1 MDPKVRQWLEDA
13 DLPELVTVFEREK
26 LTTFRRVL
34 SLEGEHLKELIPQ
47 IGLRAHLSGCLEKL
61 RQSDNVASPRSP
73 SSSKPDLVC
82 VEQSEHSD
90 EGYNSPQIPER
101 AAVSKGLM
109 TLSATT
115 PKSDRQPCSR
125 KRKPE
130 THDESPPPKHILS
143 AKALESLRSQDFFN
157 VFKDNIVT
165 ENVLMK
171 YEQRGVLLDYDRGL
185 IVDRAVQHLL
195 QINPSPGL
203 QELLLLSEKICEVF
217 EHEKINTY
225 FVPPNEQ
232 SKNPSGKVPHK
243 VKNFRF
249 NLRKRGNGVAVKFNF
264 TAHANNSEVTTPA
277 ELEGSCDLE
286 DDDILSS
293 MIALKH
299 QSTDSWPELLKHW
312 STTHRIR
319 RMQLFENIEES
330 DTGPRYLE
338 VDEYF
343 EKYPIL
349 KAANGSMLLCQDFAE
364 LYPGRENCLLAL
376 WENHRSLIISVLE
389 EETPSHDK
397 ITLELLKAANEVE
410 GDKQDT
416 LLLALLPNLC
426 MRKGRGN
433 TAKKV
438 PPIPVIR
445 KSFLLHVKVPGD
457 ISREVRN
464 YCSSLKEQNLKFQ
477 PILIAVGP
485 TFSEISAWYVQIEET
500 RYLFKTALAALDTC
514 MKAFFALDIGYPSTS
529 YGVWLF
535 IQQYFFK
542 IHLRSDETHPR
553 ENLNNHEGDNDN
565 GIDNVEFE
573 INLEHNFQNLHEH
586 VNEPVDNEISV
597 PDFKLALYKSSLAL
611 SAKLYSVPS
620 INRSRVQSILDICS
634 DFSCSAHLEVLETKV
649 NCMLRNYDGPQQD
662 LHDLREMFISMRDSF
677 EGLRTE
683 RQRIT
688 ALEQSNVYFP
698 PKSFFIGRDW
708 IMKKVNGVENRV
720 LVELTGQYICMKSV
734 LKNFFELPGMFTS
747 TIENI
752 EKLKRS
758 NVFSNIIQG
767 GLWKNIED
775 TYFQGRLVFPIVLY
789 FDDAEPNNQ
798 TGSHSGDHSLGL
810 LYYFIPCIPQHLLS
824 LLENLFVAAVFLTND
839 KRRQNAETFRTV
851 IDALKDLEREGIEIN
866 VGTETHRLFFAV
878 VLIIGD
884 NKGVNGITG
893 FVESFSANFYCRIC
907 KQHRDESRIQTLEND
922 NLLRNPDNYQEDVL
936 LNDYSLT
943 GIKSECVWN
952 ELVSYHCSVSCCLD
966 LMHDYFEGVCHY
978 DLAVVL
984 KYVIERQFMSLETLN
999 ERVQYSNY
1007 GFDSGNKVT
1016 KITVEH
1022 LRKEKFK
1029 MSSSEMY
1036 FFVRHFGLMIGDL
1049 VPEGDVVWRLY
1060 ILLSEIM
1067 DIVLSPTVRREAI
1080 PYLTTLI
1087 SEHHQVYLNVSGKLL
1102 KPKFHF
1108 MTHTG
1113 RIMQQVGP
1121 LVHLWCMRLEG
1132 KHRPVVKAPANSHS
1146 CRKNM
1151 PLSTAMRYS
1160 FSLAARFLGM
1170 EVKPT
1175 VVFHFKSFVLREV
1188 DDFNNFQFIVPNN
1201 YYDALCVEMVTICGT
1216 MYRKNMVLAIGYD
1229 EDYPC
1234 FGVIFWIV
1242 KPLANDNQLSFFI
1255 VRGLAT
1261 IGFNSH
1267 LHCYLVEHT
1276 NEWFFIEYND
1286 LISFYPSQCRTG
1298 ADGLCYVNYR
1308 HAL

>member
-1 MDPKVRQWLEDA
+1 
-13 DLPELVTVFEREK
+13 
-26 LTTFRRVL
+26 
-34 SLEGEHLKELIPQ
+34 
-47 IGLRAHLSGCLEKL
+47 
-61 RQSDNVASPRSP
+61 
-73 SSSKPDLVC
+73 
-82 VEQSEHSD
+82 
-90 EGYNSPQIPER
+90 
-101 AAVSKGLM
+101 
-109 TLSATT
+109 
-115 PKSDRQPCSR
+115 
-125 KRKPE
+125 
-130 THDESPPPKHILS
+130 
-143 AKALESLRSQDFFN
+143 
-157 VFKDNIVT
+157 
-165 ENVLMK
+165 
-171 YEQRGVLLDYDRGL
+171 
-185 IVDRAVQHLL
+185 
-195 QINPSPGL
+195 
-203 QELLLLSEKICEVF
+203 
-217 EHEKINTY
+217 
-225 FVPPNEQ
+225 
-232 SKNPSGKVPHK
+232 
-243 VKNFRF
+243 
-249 NLRKRGNGVAVKFNF
+249 
-264 TAHANNSEVTTPA
+264 
-277 ELEGSCDLE
+277 
-286 DDDILSS
+286 
-293 MIALKH
+293 
-299 QSTDSWPELLKHW
+299 
-312 STTHRIR
+312 
-319 RMQLFENIEES
+319 MQLFENIEES

-338 VDEYF
+338 VNEYF

-464 YCSSLKEQNLKFQ
+464 NCSSLKEQNLKFK

-542 IHLRSDETHPR
+542 IHLRSDESHPR
-553 ENLNNHEGDNDN
+553 ENFNNHEGDNDN
-565 GIDNVEFE
+565 EIDNVEFE
-573 INLEHNFQNLHEH
+573 INPEHNFQNLHEH

-649 NCMLRNYDGPQQD
+649 NC
-662 LHDLREMFISMRDSF
+662 
-677 EGLRTE
+677 
-683 RQRIT
+683 
-688 ALEQSNVYFP
+688 
-698 PKSFFIGRDW
+698 
-708 IMKKVNGVENRV
+708 
-720 LVELTGQYICMKSV
+720 
-734 LKNFFELPGMFTS
+734 
-747 TIENI
+747 
-752 EKLKRS
+752 
-758 NVFSNIIQG
+758 

-789 FDDAEPNNQ
+789 FDDAEPKNQ

-839 KRRQNAETFRTV
+839 KKRQNAETFRTV

-922 NLLRNPDNYQEDVL
+922 NLLRNPDSYQEDVL

-999 ERVQYSNY
+999 ERVQYFNY

-1049 VPEGDVVWRLY
+1049 VPEGDVVWMLY

-1087 SEHHQVYLNVSGKLL
+1087 SEHHQVYLNVPGKLL

-1160 FSLAARFLGM
+1160 FSLAARFLGI

-1201 YYDALCVEMVTICGT
+1201 YYDASCVEMVTICGT
-1216 MYRKNMVLAIGYD
+1216 MYRKNIVLAIGYD

-1234 FGVIFWIV
+1234 F
-1242 KPLANDNQLSFFI
+1242 
-1255 VRGLAT
+1255 
-1261 IGFNSH
+1261 
-1267 LHCYLVEHT
+1267 
-1276 NEWFFIEYND
+1276 
-1286 LISFYPSQCRTG
+1286 
-1298 ADGLCYVNYR
+1298 
-1308 HAL
+1308 